1 MWEDDC
7 NELIDRLEK
16 LRAANR
22 QEDALVLLD
31 SEIRH
36 CPELAISCPDLIVLK
51 GRILLDLKEYEQVE
65 YLARSL
71 ISGSPELWS
80 KGWLYLAEAQYWTKR
95 YDEAIVS
102 YQKALDLTDLDAEPE
117 KFRLY
122 VDIAFCYHWKEDYPN
137 ALIYLNRYVERNE
150 PDAET
155 WRLFGKIYIE
165 MEQFDRAEESLR
177 KSLALEPDNDDT
189 CYHLGRVLKGKD
201 AYPEA
206 LEFFQRALAFRQDGS
221 REQVMILDEIAFCLY
236 VLQDY
241 ESSRHYLEMAVQID
255 PGNMMIHIL
264 MAKVQAEMK
273 ELLEAE
279 SHFQFVLSCQH
290 PEQPDLFELEQ
301 EIVYHHYGL
310 FLAKHGEGR
319 TQEAV
324 QAFERT
330 LAINPRQPDILCSYG
345 ELMLKTGDQEWA
357 IRQFSK
363 AAELGDER
371 AKEILKDLEDET
383 D

>member
-1 MWEDDC
+1 MWEDERDD
-7 NELIDRLEK
+7 LTDRVKRLWDNNRPE
-16 LRAANR
+16 AA
-22 QEDALVLLD
+22 LTLLD
-31 SEIRH
+31 EEIQHRTASGNP
-36 CPELAISCPDLIVLK
+36 CSDLLVLK
-51 GRILLDLKEYEQVE
+51 GAILLDQKEYTQLEC
-65 YLARSL
+65 LARSL
-71 ISGSPELWS
+71 ISGSPECWS
-80 KGWLYLAEAQYWTKR
+80 DGWYYLAEAQFGNKQYG
-95 YDEAIVS
+95 EAIVS
-102 YQKALDLTDLDAEPE
+102 YQKVLDLSNLDVEPD
-117 KFRLY
+117 KFHLY

-137 ALIYLNRYVERNE
+137 ALLHLKRYAEQRE

-155 WRLFGKIYIE
+155 WRLFGKVYLE
-165 MEQFDRAEESLR
+165 MEHLDLAEEAFR
-177 KSLALEPDNDDT
+177 KSFALKPDNDDT
-189 CYHLGRVLKGKD
+189 CYHLGRVLKEKD
-201 AYPEA
+201 AYQEA
-206 LEFFQRALAFRQDGS
+206 LEFFQRALALRQDRS
-221 REQVMILDEIAFCLY
+221 REHVMILDEIAFCLY

-241 ESSRHYLEMAVQID
+241 ESSRHYLEMAIQIA
-255 PGNMMIHIL
+255 PGNMMLHIL
-264 MAKVQAEMK
+264 IAKVQAEMK

-319 TQEAV
+319 TQEAI

-330 LAINPRQPDILCSYG
+330 LAINPCQPDILCSYG